1 MLVGVVS
8 FAIVAMWQLIVRPL
22 GEKAE
27 DLRVQYESVVLE
39 VNQGEADMAAANVD
53 PAVLLEEMRA
63 KARGFVETFEELDGA
78 SDIYNR
84 LDVLAERAEVSIKRV
99 EPVRQE
105 TVMEVGSATV
115 ATNGFVIECEGTIDA
130 IGSFMRLIQRENG
143 LSRISSF
150 RINPVPEKA
159 GDTPLV
165 HASLRTEHVTIR
177 DLFSMEEVKP

>member
-1 MLVGVVS
+1 MLVAVVS

-22 GEKAE
+22 GDKAE
-27 DLRVQYESVVLE
+27 DYRVRYESVVRE
-39 VNQGEADMAAANVD
+39 VDQGRLDMSAASVD
-53 PAVLLEEMRA
+53 PALLLEDMRE
-63 KARGFVETFEELDGA
+63 KAHGFIETFEELDGA

-84 LDVLAERAEVSIKRV
+84 FDVLAGRASVTIKRV

-143 LSRISSF
+143 LSRINSF
-150 RINPVPEKA
+150 RINPVPEMD

-177 DLFSMEEVKP
+177 NLFSMEEVGP